1 MSALQCL
8 SLEPDGSAVATV
20 RGRTLRFR
28 SLDALAEWL
37 HPDADP
43 AAAIET
49 AVTQRSL
56 AAHVL
61 SPHTLKE
68 LAA

>member
-20 RGRTLRFR
+20 RGRPLHFR
-28 SLDALAEWL
+28 SLDALAAWL
-37 HPDADP
+37 HPDAAP
-43 AAAIET
+43 AAANET
-49 AVTQRSL
+49 AATHRAL
-56 AAHVL
+56 AAHVP
-61 SPHTLKE
+61 SPHILKE

>member
-20 RGRTLRFR
+20 RGRALRFR
-28 SLDALAEWL
+28 SLEALAAWL
-37 HPDADP
+37 HREAVP
-43 AAAIET
+43 AAANET
-49 AVTQRSL
+49 VVTHRAL
-56 AAHVL
+56 AAHVA